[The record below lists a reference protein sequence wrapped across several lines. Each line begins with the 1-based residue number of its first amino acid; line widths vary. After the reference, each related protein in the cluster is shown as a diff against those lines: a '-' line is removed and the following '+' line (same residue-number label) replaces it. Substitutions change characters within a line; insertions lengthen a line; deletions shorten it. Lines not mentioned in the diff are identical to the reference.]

1 MPQGLPLRGE
11 AAYHQ
16 AARQAWAVPPA
27 RPAGVASVL
36 AKLARGTAPAGLSFC
51 PTCGGS
57 RTVPLLPCVGAFTR
71 YNVEFHGTMG
81 TFWAGRR

>member
-1 MPQGLPLRGE
+1 MQGPS
-11 AAYHQ
+11 
-16 AARQAWAVPPA
+16 
-27 RPAGVASVL
+27 RPVGVL
-36 AKLARGTAPAGLSFC
+36 ANLAPGITSTASFC